1 VVKIIVEGNDDK
13 KFIEKFLNHLEVNNY
28 EIEIMKSKSN
38 LLNFDKYEKLSSQ
51 KGLKFDKV
59 LFVFGG

>member
-1 VVKIIVEGNDDK
+1 MIEWIKIND
-13 KFIEKFLNHLEVNNY
+13 F